1 MCHACRGRPYK
12 GASKECAGAAEDGSS
27 AAQLEWVPK
36 VLMTVGC
43 AVITLLVFK
52 RLHIAV

>member
-1 MCHACRGRPYK
+1 MLLYRGRPYK
-12 GASKECAGAAEDGSS
+12 GASKESAGASEDGSS

>member
-1 MCHACRGRPYK
+1 MLLYRGRPYK
-12 GASKECAGAAEDGSS
+12 GASKASAGKPEDGSS

-52 RLHIAV
+52 RLRIAV